1 MKYNREIA
9 LRLQQ
14 EFDKRK
20 IVYAKMGKY
29 YKGETDAF
37 EQYPITDRS
46 NRKVKTNHIKMFI
59 DEEVA
64 YLTGNKLTYL
74 CESDANITSVIEYN
88 LNNINSCLDT
98 DLATTLLT
106 YGTAYE
112 LYYLYEGEFKAKVI
126 NPLQG
131 IAYRNVEGKAELF
144 LYFYTK
150 ELEDNKYYIDCFD
163 DNYIYHFDEGLNEIA
178 PPTKHYFGICPV
190 GVAELNNGIADTI
203 YNSIKDLQDSYEST
217 LSDWSN
223 EIADTRLAYMLITGM
238 TLDDKDAKEMK
249 SMGIMQCPDP
259 NGKVEWLVKNIPSDF
274 IKTYRETLEDEM
286 YKVTHHLKNQVT
298 IQSNT
303 SGSML
308 ATRLNCLRIK
318 LTSIHQCLTNCIK
331 TRLRCLF
338 TYLNIVEGSDYN
350 YKDVSVKFTL
360 NLPNNDLEM
369 AQILSQLTG
378 KLSIRTGLSQ
388 LSFVT
393 NAEEEYKKMMEE
405 QEQALGELDLDVIKD
420 ETEQISA

>member
-20 IVYAKMGKY
+20 IVYEKMGKY

-37 EQYPITDRS
+37 EKYPITDRS

-64 YLTGNKLTYL
+64 YLTGNKLTYS
-74 CESDANITSVIEYN
+74 CENDANITNVIEYN

-106 YGTAYE
+106 FGTAYE
-112 LYYLYEGEFKAKVI
+112 LYYLHDEEFKAKVI

-163 DNYIYHFDEGLNEIA
+163 DNYIYHFDENFNEIK
-178 PPTKHYFGICPV
+178 PPTQHYFGICPV
-190 GVAELNNGIADTI
+190 GVAELNNGVSDTI
-203 YNSIKDLQDSYEST
+203 YNDIKDLQDSYEST

-238 TLDDKDAKEMK
+238 TLDEEVAKKMK
-249 SMGIMQCPDP
+249 AMGIIQCQDP
-259 NGKVEWLVKNIPSDF
+259 NGKIEWLIKNIPSDF
-274 IKTYRETLEDEM
+274 IKEYREILEEEM
-286 YKVTHHLKNQVT
+286 YKVTHHLKNQVAV
-298 IQSNT
+298 QSNT
-303 SGSML
+303 SGAML

-318 LTSIHQCLTNCIK
+318 LTTIHQCLNNCIK

-338 TYLNIVEGSDYN
+338 KYLNTLKDTDYD
-350 YKDVSVKFTL
+350 YKKVSIKFTL

-393 NAEEEYKKMMEE
+393 NAEEEYKKMIEE

-420 ETEQISA
+420 ETE

>member
-1 MKYNREIA
+1 MSECATGGQIRMAEVLTLKKLIGGVLAVAVFVCAAMYAFASINFGREFPIDGKNVSDIDTQRVVKKIA
-9 LRLQQ
+9 DVKHLEDGSELCVNSDN
-14 EFDKRK
+14 FD
-20 IVYAKMGKY
+20 
-29 YKGETDAF
+29 
-37 EQYPITDRS
+37 
-46 NRKVKTNHIKMFI
+46 
-59 DEEVA
+59 
-64 YLTGNKLTYL
+64 LTLSADFDWEDDG
-74 CESDANITSVIEYN
+74 AIR
-88 LNNINSCLDT
+88 
-98 DLATTLLT
+98 
-106 YGTAYE
+106 
-112 LYYLYEGEFKAKVI
+112 F
-126 NPLQG
+126 
-131 IAYRNVEGKAELF
+131 
-144 LYFYTK
+144 FYTK
-150 ELEDNKYYIDCFD
+150 KQATYSAQLRMFHEDNKYYIDCFD
-163 DNYIYHFDEGLNEIA
+163 DDYIYHFDEGLNEIK

-238 TLDDKDAKEMK
+238 TLEDEVAKQMK
-249 SMGIMQCPDP
+249 SMGILQCPDP
-259 NGKVEWLVKNIPSDF
+259 DGKVEWLVKNIPSDF
-274 IKTYRETLEDEM
+274 IKSYREILEEEM

-298 IQSNT
+298 VQSNT
-303 SGSML
+303 SGAML

-318 LTSIHQCLTNCIK
+318 LTTIHQCLNNCIK

-338 TYLNIVEGSDYN
+338 KYLNILDGTDYN
-350 YKDVSVKFTL
+350 YKDVSIKFTL

>member
-1 MKYNREIA
+1 MQYNKEIA
-9 LRLQQ
+9 LKLQQ
-14 EFDKRK
+14 EFDQRK
-20 IVYAKMGKY
+20 IIYGKMEKY

-37 EQYPITDRS
+37 EQYPVTDRS

-74 CESDANITSVIEYN
+74 CEKDANVANVIEYN

-106 YGTAYE
+106 FGTAYE

-163 DNYIYHFDEGLNEIA
+163 DNYIYHFDEGFNEIA

>member
-64 YLTGNKLTYL
+64 YLTGNKLTYS
-74 CESDANITSVIEYN
+74 CENDANITNVIEYN

-106 YGTAYE
+106 FGTAYE
-112 LYYLYEGEFKAKVI
+112 LYYLHDEEFKAKVI

-163 DNYIYHFDEGLNEIA
+163 DNYIYHFDENFNEIK
-178 PPTKHYFGICPV
+178 PPTQHYFGICPV
-190 GVAELNNGIADTI
+190 GVAELNNGVSDTI
-203 YNSIKDLQDSYEST
+203 YNDIKDLQDSYEST

-238 TLDDKDAKEMK
+238 TLDEEVAKKMK
-249 SMGIMQCPDP
+249 AMGIIQCQDP
-259 NGKVEWLVKNIPSDF
+259 NGKIEWLIKNIPSDF
-274 IKTYRETLEDEM
+274 IKEYREILEEEM
-286 YKVTHHLKNQVT
+286 YKVTHHLKNQVAV
-298 IQSNT
+298 QSNT
-303 SGSML
+303 SGAML

-318 LTSIHQCLTNCIK
+318 LTTIHQCLNNCIK

-338 TYLNIVEGSDYN
+338 KYLNTLKDTDYD
-350 YKDVSVKFTL
+350 YKKVSIKFTL

-393 NAEEEYKKMMEE
+393 NAEEEYKKMIEE

-420 ETEQISA
+420 ETE

>member
-1 MKYNREIA
+1 MKYNKEIA
-9 LRLQQ
+9 LKLKQ

-20 IVYAKMGKY
+20 ITYMKMRKY
-29 YKGETDAF
+29 YEGKTDAF
-37 EQYPITDRS
+37 EKYPVTDRS

-64 YLTGNKLTYL
+64 YLTGNKLTYS
-74 CESDANITSVIEYN
+74 CEDNTEITNVIEYN

-98 DLATTLLT
+98 DLATNLLI

-112 LYYLYEGEFKAKVI
+112 LYYLCDEEFKAKVI

-150 ELEDNKYYIDCFD
+150 ELEENKYYIDCFD
-163 DNYIYHFDEGLNEIA
+163 DKYIYHFDENFNEIK
-178 PPTKHYFGICPV
+178 PPTQHYFGICPV
-190 GVAELNNGIADTI
+190 GVAELNNGVSDTI
-203 YNSIKDLQDSYEST
+203 YNDIKDLQDSYEST

-238 TLDDKDAKEMK
+238 TLDEEVAKKMK
-249 SMGIMQCPDP
+249 AMGIIQCQDP
-259 NGKVEWLVKNIPSDF
+259 NGKIEWLIKNIPSDF
-274 IKTYRETLEDEM
+274 IKGYREILEEEM
-286 YKVTHHLKNQVT
+286 YKVTHHLKNQVAV
-298 IQSNT
+298 QSNT
-303 SGSML
+303 SGAML

-318 LTSIHQCLTNCIK
+318 LTKIHQCLNNCIK
-331 TRLRCLF
+331 IRLRCLF
-338 TYLNIVEGSDYN
+338 KYLNTLKDTDYD
-350 YKDVSVKFTL
+350 YKKVSIKFTL

-393 NAEEEYKKMMEE
+393 NAEEEYRKMIEE

-420 ETEQISA
+420 ETE

>member
-1 MKYNREIA
+1 MKYNKEIA
-9 LRLQQ
+9 LKLKQ

-20 IVYAKMGKY
+20 ITYMKMRKY
-29 YKGETDAF
+29 YEGKTDAF
-37 EQYPITDRS
+37 EKYPATDRS

-64 YLTGNKLTYL
+64 YLTGNKLTYS
-74 CESDANITSVIEYN
+74 CERDANITNIIKYN

-98 DLATTLLT
+98 DLATNLLI

-112 LYYLYEGEFKAKVI
+112 LYYLCDEEFKAKVI

-150 ELEDNKYYIDCFD
+150 ELEENKYYIDCFD
-163 DNYIYHFDEGLNEIA
+163 DKYIYHFDENFNEIK
-178 PPTKHYFGICPV
+178 PPTQHYFGICPV
-190 GVAELNNGIADTI
+190 GVAELNNGVSDTI
-203 YNSIKDLQDSYEST
+203 YNDIKDLQDSYEST

-238 TLDDKDAKEMK
+238 TLDEEVAKKMK
-249 SMGIMQCPDP
+249 AMGIIQCQDP
-259 NGKVEWLVKNIPSDF
+259 NGKIEWLIKNIPSDF
-274 IKTYRETLEDEM
+274 IKEYREILEEEM
-286 YKVTHHLKNQVT
+286 YKVTHHLKNQVAV
-298 IQSNT
+298 QSNT
-303 SGSML
+303 SGAML

-318 LTSIHQCLTNCIK
+318 LTTIHQCLNNCIK

-338 TYLNIVEGSDYN
+338 KYLNTLKDTDYD
-350 YKDVSVKFTL
+350 YKKVSIKFTL

>member
-1 MKYNREIA
+1 MKYNKEIA
-9 LRLQQ
+9 LKLKQ

-20 IVYAKMGKY
+20 ITYMKMRKY
-29 YKGETDAF
+29 YEGKTDAF
-37 EQYPITDRS
+37 EKYPVTDRS

-64 YLTGNKLTYL
+64 YLTGNKLTYS
-74 CESDANITSVIEYN
+74 CEDNTEITNVIEYN

-98 DLATTLLT
+98 DLATNLLI

-112 LYYLYEGEFKAKVI
+112 LYYLYDEEFKAKVI

-150 ELEDNKYYIDCFD
+150 ELEENKYYIDCFD
-163 DNYIYHFDEGLNEIA
+163 DKYIYHFDENFNEIK
-178 PPTKHYFGICPV
+178 PPTQHYFGICPV
-190 GVAELNNGIADTI
+190 GVAELNNGVSDTI
-203 YNSIKDLQDSYEST
+203 YNDIKDLQDSYEST

-238 TLDDKDAKEMK
+238 TLDEEVAKKMK
-249 SMGIMQCPDP
+249 AMGIIQCQDP
-259 NGKVEWLVKNIPSDF
+259 NGKIEWLIKNIPSDF
-274 IKTYRETLEDEM
+274 IKGYREILEEEM
-286 YKVTHHLKNQVT
+286 YKVTHHLKNQVAV
-298 IQSNT
+298 QSNT
-303 SGSML
+303 SGAML

-318 LTSIHQCLTNCIK
+318 LTTIHQCLNNCIK

-338 TYLNIVEGSDYN
+338 KYLNTLKDTDYD
-350 YKDVSVKFTL
+350 YKKVSIKFTL

-393 NAEEEYKKMMEE
+393 NAEEEYKKMIEE

-420 ETEQISA
+420 ETE

>member
-163 DNYIYHFDEGLNEIA
+163 DKYIYHFDENFNEIK
-178 PPTKHYFGICPV
+178 PPTQHYFGICPV
-190 GVAELNNGIADTI
+190 GVAELNNGAADTI

-238 TLDDKDAKEMK
+238 ALDDEDAKKMK
-249 SMGIMQCPDP
+249 SMGILQCPDP
-259 NGKVEWLVKNIPSDF
+259 AGKIEWLVKNIASDF
-274 IKTYRETLEDEM
+274 IKSYREILEEEM
-286 YKVTHHLKNQVT
+286 YKVTHHLKNQVAV
-298 IQSNT
+298 QSNT
-303 SGSML
+303 SGAML

-318 LTSIHQCLTNCIK
+318 LTTIHQCLNNCIK

-338 TYLNIVEGSDYN
+338 KYLNTLKDTDYN
-350 YKDVSVKFTL
+350 YKDVSIKFTL

-393 NAEEEYKKMMEE
+393 NAEEEYNKMMEE

>member
-1 MKYNREIA
+1 MQYNKEIA
-9 LRLQQ
+9 LKLQQ
-14 EFDKRK
+14 EFDQRK
-20 IVYAKMGKY
+20 IIYGKMEKY

-37 EQYPITDRS
+37 EQYPVTDRS

-64 YLTGNKLTYL
+64 YLTGNKLTYS
-74 CESDANITSVIEYN
+74 CEDNTEITNVIEYN

-98 DLATTLLT
+98 DLATNLLI

-112 LYYLYEGEFKAKVI
+112 LYYLCDEEFKAKVI

-150 ELEDNKYYIDCFD
+150 ELEENKYYIDCFD
-163 DNYIYHFDEGLNEIA
+163 DKYIYHFDENFNEIK
-178 PPTKHYFGICPV
+178 PPTQHYFGICPV
-190 GVAELNNGIADTI
+190 GVAELNNGVSDTI
-203 YNSIKDLQDSYEST
+203 YNDIKDLQDSYEST

-238 TLDDKDAKEMK
+238 TLEEEVAKKMK
-249 SMGIMQCPDP
+249 AMGIIQCQDP
-259 NGKVEWLVKNIPSDF
+259 NGKIEWLIKNIPSDF
-274 IKTYRETLEDEM
+274 IKGYREILEEEM
-286 YKVTHHLKNQVT
+286 YKVTHHLKNQVAV
-298 IQSNT
+298 QSNT
-303 SGSML
+303 SGAML

-318 LTSIHQCLTNCIK
+318 LTTIHQCLNNCIK

-338 TYLNIVEGSDYN
+338 KYLNTLKDTDYD
-350 YKDVSVKFTL
+350 YKKVSIKFTL

-393 NAEEEYKKMMEE
+393 NAEEEYKKMIEE

-420 ETEQISA
+420 ETE

>member
-1 MKYNREIA
+1 MKYNKEIA
-9 LRLQQ
+9 LKLKQ

-20 IVYAKMGKY
+20 ITYMKMRKY
-29 YKGETDAF
+29 YEGKTDAF
-37 EQYPITDRS
+37 EKYPVTDRS

-64 YLTGNKLTYL
+64 YLTGNKLTYS
-74 CESDANITSVIEYN
+74 CEDNTEITNVIEYN

-98 DLATTLLT
+98 DLATNLLI

-112 LYYLYEGEFKAKVI
+112 LYYLCDEEFKAKVI

-150 ELEDNKYYIDCFD
+150 ELEENKYYIDCFD
-163 DNYIYHFDEGLNEIA
+163 DKYIYHFDEKFNEIK
-178 PPTKHYFGICPV
+178 PPTQHYFGICPV
-190 GVAELNNGIADTI
+190 GVAELNNGVSDTI
-203 YNSIKDLQDSYEST
+203 YNDIKDLQDSYEST

-238 TLDDKDAKEMK
+238 TLDEEVAKKMK
-249 SMGIMQCPDP
+249 AMGIIQCQDP
-259 NGKVEWLVKNIPSDF
+259 NGKIEWLIKNIPSDF
-274 IKTYRETLEDEM
+274 IKGYREILEEEM
-286 YKVTHHLKNQVT
+286 YKVTHHLKNQVAV
-298 IQSNT
+298 QSNT
-303 SGSML
+303 SGAML

-318 LTSIHQCLTNCIK
+318 LTTIHQCLNNCIK

-338 TYLNIVEGSDYN
+338 KYLNTLKDTDYD
-350 YKDVSVKFTL
+350 YKKVSIKFTL

-393 NAEEEYKKMMEE
+393 NAEEEYKKMIEE

-420 ETEQISA
+420 ETE

>member
-20 IVYAKMGKY
+20 IVYAKMEKY

-131 IAYRNVEGKAELF
+131 IAYRNVERKAELF

-150 ELEDNKYYIDCFD
+150 ELEENKYYIDCFD
-163 DNYIYHFDEGLNEIA
+163 DKYIYHFDENFNEIK
-178 PPTKHYFGICPV
+178 PPTQHYFGICPV
-190 GVAELNNGIADTI
+190 GVAELNNGVSDTI

-286 YKVTHHLKNQVT
+286 YKVTHHLKNQVAV
-298 IQSNT
+298 QSNT
-303 SGSML
+303 SGAML
-308 ATRLNCLRIK
+308 ATRLNCLRINLPSINTSMYSIISK
-318 LTSIHQCLTNCIK
+318 SLTS
-331 TRLRCLF
+331 
-338 TYLNIVEGSDYN
+338 S
-350 YKDVSVKFTL
+350 
-360 NLPNNDLEM
+360 
-369 AQILSQLTG
+369 
-378 KLSIRTGLSQ
+378 
-388 LSFVT
+388 
-393 NAEEEYKKMMEE
+393 
-405 QEQALGELDLDVIKD
+405 
-420 ETEQISA
+420 

>member
-1 MKYNREIA
+1 MKYNKEIA
-9 LRLQQ
+9 LKLKQA
-14 EFDKRK
+14 FDKRK
-20 IVYAKMGKY
+20 ITYMKMRKY
-29 YKGETDAF
+29 YEGKTDAF
-37 EQYPITDRS
+37 EKYPVTDRS

-64 YLTGNKLTYL
+64 YLTGNKLTYS
-74 CESDANITSVIEYN
+74 CEDNTEITNVIEYN

-98 DLATTLLT
+98 DLATNLLI

-112 LYYLYEGEFKAKVI
+112 LYYLYDEEFKAKVI

-150 ELEDNKYYIDCFD
+150 ELEENKYYIDCFD
-163 DNYIYHFDEGLNEIA
+163 DKYIYHFDENFNEIK
-178 PPTKHYFGICPV
+178 PPTQHYFGICPV
-190 GVAELNNGIADTI
+190 GVAELNNGISDTI
-203 YNSIKDLQDSYEST
+203 YNDIKDLQDSYEST

-238 TLDDKDAKEMK
+238 TLDEEVAKKMK
-249 SMGIMQCPDP
+249 AMGIIQCQDP
-259 NGKVEWLVKNIPSDF
+259 NGKIEWLIKNIPSDF
-274 IKTYRETLEDEM
+274 IKGYREILEEEM
-286 YKVTHHLKNQVT
+286 YKVTHHLKNQVAV
-298 IQSNT
+298 QSNT
-303 SGSML
+303 SGAML

-318 LTSIHQCLTNCIK
+318 LTTIHQCLNNCIK
-331 TRLRCLF
+331 IRLRCLF
-338 TYLNIVEGSDYN
+338 KYLNTLKDTDYD
-350 YKDVSVKFTL
+350 YKKVSIKFTL

-393 NAEEEYKKMMEE
+393 NAEEEYKKMIEE

-420 ETEQISA
+420 ETE

>member
-1 MKYNREIA
+1 MQYNKEIA
-9 LRLQQ
+9 LKLQQ
-14 EFDKRK
+14 EFDQRK
-20 IVYAKMGKY
+20 IIYGKMEKY

-37 EQYPITDRS
+37 EQYPVTDRS

-64 YLTGNKLTYL
+64 YLTGNKLTYS
-74 CESDANITSVIEYN
+74 CEDNTEITNVIEYN

-98 DLATTLLT
+98 DLATNLLI

-112 LYYLYEGEFKAKVI
+112 LYYLCDEEFKAKVI

-150 ELEDNKYYIDCFD
+150 ELEENKYYIDCFD
-163 DNYIYHFDEGLNEIA
+163 DKYIYHFDENFNEIK
-178 PPTKHYFGICPV
+178 PPTQHYFGICPV
-190 GVAELNNGIADTI
+190 GVAELNNGVSDTI
-203 YNSIKDLQDSYEST
+203 YNDIKDLQDSYEST

-238 TLDDKDAKEMK
+238 TLEEEVAKKMK
-249 SMGIMQCPDP
+249 AMGIIQCQDP
-259 NGKVEWLVKNIPSDF
+259 NGKIEWLIKNIPSDF
-274 IKTYRETLEDEM
+274 IKGYREILEEEM
-286 YKVTHHLKNQVT
+286 YKVTHHLKNQVAV
-298 IQSNT
+298 QSNT
-303 SGSML
+303 SGAML

-318 LTSIHQCLTNCIK
+318 LTTIHQCLNNCIK

-338 TYLNIVEGSDYN
+338 KYLNILDGTDYN
-350 YKDVSVKFTL
+350 YKDVSIKFTL

-393 NAEEEYKKMMEE
+393 NAEEEYNKMMEE
-405 QEQALGELDLDVIKD
+405 QEHALGELDLDVIKD

>member
-1 MKYNREIA
+1 MKYNKEIA
-9 LRLQQ
+9 LKLKQ

-20 IVYAKMGKY
+20 ITYMKMRKY
-29 YKGETDAF
+29 YEGKTDAF
-37 EQYPITDRS
+37 EKYPVTDRS

-64 YLTGNKLTYL
+64 YLTGNKLTYS
-74 CESDANITSVIEYN
+74 CEDNTEITNVIEYN

-98 DLATTLLT
+98 DLATNLLI

-112 LYYLYEGEFKAKVI
+112 LYYLCDEEFKAKVI

-150 ELEDNKYYIDCFD
+150 ELEENKYYIDCFD
-163 DNYIYHFDEGLNEIA
+163 DKYIYHFDENFNEIK
-178 PPTKHYFGICPV
+178 PPTQHYFGICPV
-190 GVAELNNGIADTI
+190 GVAELNNGVSDTI
-203 YNSIKDLQDSYEST
+203 YNDIKDLQDSYEST

-238 TLDDKDAKEMK
+238 TLDEEVAKKMK
-249 SMGIMQCPDP
+249 AMGIIQCQDP
-259 NGKVEWLVKNIPSDF
+259 NGKIEWLIKNIPSDF
-274 IKTYRETLEDEM
+274 IKGYREILEEEM
-286 YKVTHHLKNQVT
+286 YKVTHHLKNQVAV
-298 IQSNT
+298 QSNT
-303 SGSML
+303 SGAML

-318 LTSIHQCLTNCIK
+318 LTKIHQCLNNCIK
-331 TRLRCLF
+331 IRLRCLF
-338 TYLNIVEGSDYN
+338 KYLNTLKDTDYD
-350 YKDVSVKFTL
+350 YKKVSIKFTL

-393 NAEEEYKKMMEE
+393 NAEEEYKKMIEE

-420 ETEQISA
+420 ETE

>member
-1 MKYNREIA
+1 MKYNKEIA
-9 LRLQQ
+9 LKLKQ

-20 IVYAKMGKY
+20 ITYMKMRKY
-29 YKGETDAF
+29 YEGKTDAF
-37 EQYPITDRS
+37 EKYPATDRS

-64 YLTGNKLTYL
+64 YLTGNKLTYS
-74 CESDANITSVIEYN
+74 CEDNTEITNVIEYN

-98 DLATTLLT
+98 DLATNLLI

-112 LYYLYEGEFKAKVI
+112 LYYLCDEEFKAKVI

-150 ELEDNKYYIDCFD
+150 ELEENKYYIDCFD
-163 DNYIYHFDEGLNEIA
+163 DKYIYHFDENFNEIK
-178 PPTKHYFGICPV
+178 PPTQHYFGICPV
-190 GVAELNNGIADTI
+190 GVAELNNGVSDTI
-203 YNSIKDLQDSYEST
+203 YNDIKDLQDSYEST

-238 TLDDKDAKEMK
+238 TLDEEVAKKMK
-249 SMGIMQCPDP
+249 AMGIIQCQDP
-259 NGKVEWLVKNIPSDF
+259 NGKIEWLIKNIPSDF
-274 IKTYRETLEDEM
+274 IKGYREILEEEM
-286 YKVTHHLKNQVT
+286 YKVTHHLKNQVAV
-298 IQSNT
+298 QSNT
-303 SGSML
+303 SGAML

-318 LTSIHQCLTNCIK
+318 LTTIHQCLNNCIK

-338 TYLNIVEGSDYN
+338 KYLNTLKDTDYD
-350 YKDVSVKFTL
+350 YKKVSIKFTL

>member
-1 MKYNREIA
+1 MKYNKEIA
-9 LRLQQ
+9 LKLKQ

-20 IVYAKMGKY
+20 ITYMKMRKY
-29 YKGETDAF
+29 YEGKTDAF
-37 EQYPITDRS
+37 EKYPVTDRS

-64 YLTGNKLTYL
+64 YLTGNKLTYS
-74 CESDANITSVIEYN
+74 CEDNTEITNVIEYN

-98 DLATTLLT
+98 DLATNLLI

-112 LYYLYEGEFKAKVI
+112 LYYLYDEEFKAKVI

-150 ELEDNKYYIDCFD
+150 ELEENKYYIDCFD
-163 DNYIYHFDEGLNEIA
+163 DKYIYHFDENFNEIK
-178 PPTKHYFGICPV
+178 PPTQHYFGICPV
-190 GVAELNNGIADTI
+190 GVAELNNGVSDTI
-203 YNSIKDLQDSYEST
+203 YNDIKDLQDSYEST

-238 TLDDKDAKEMK
+238 TLDEEVAKKMK
-249 SMGIMQCPDP
+249 AMGIIQCQDP
-259 NGKVEWLVKNIPSDF
+259 NGKIEWLIKNIPSDF
-274 IKTYRETLEDEM
+274 IKGYREILEEEM
-286 YKVTHHLKNQVT
+286 YKVTHHLKNQVAV
-298 IQSNT
+298 QSNT
-303 SGSML
+303 SGAML

-318 LTSIHQCLTNCIK
+318 LTTIHQCLNNCIK

-338 TYLNIVEGSDYN
+338 KYLNTLKDTDYD
-350 YKDVSVKFTL
+350 YKKVSIKFTL

-393 NAEEEYKKMMEE
+393 NAEEEYMKMIEE

-420 ETEQISA
+420 ETE